1 LTVWICY
8 NLSEGQAVMRENQLE
23 TTGSCGSEVTA
34 ALHWL
39 CIGFAL
45 ALHWLCI
52 GFALGLHVFFRSDL
66 LCNLQS
72 LHRLLPKEAATSA
85 TIEIK
90 TIETGDIVES
100 KMRVLRV

>member
-1 LTVWICY
+1 
-8 NLSEGQAVMRENQLE
+8 MRENQLE
-23 TTGSCGSEVTA
+23 A
-34 ALHWL
+34 AVQKSLRF

-45 ALHWLCI
+45 A
-52 GFALGLHVFFRSDL
+52 LHVFFRSDL

-90 TIETGDIVES
+90 TIETGGHSGEL
-100 KMRVLRV
+100 MRVLRV